1 MKSSNRRAS
10 RGGGNFRDEAEEYDA
25 AITNLAD
32 FAREIIDKVN
42 ARLANTPREER
53 WIKRMA
59 TALDLRAMAFPTGA
73 VANSLA
79 SVAALVAADIV
90 SIAAVGLTTG
100 ARIQVTLPAQSISVS
115 SHLISSDQIPSHRMR
130 SESDISD
137 PTQCHAI
144 LSHLLLWIQVR
155 VSEAGEPELWWA
167 AGVGGP
173 ATGAGGHGVIIVY
186 DAWPLHG
193 HVNITTSRACFNSC
207 GQTLLD
213 VDELATWQWRRAD
226 VPPVAPP
233 PALQPPAAPPLAVP
247 MVPRPPAAVAA
258 HAVTAAA
265 NASAVADAAAAAAL
279 LGGDAAATATHAAIF
294 KVAWQVSQQG
304 ITARTA
310 FDALL
315 LLSDWMATRF
325 DARPAAAQPAAPP
338 IAPAPSPRPMP
349 GIVVLWAQRCLLQ
362 RRLQEAAVA
371 YPYIRKWSGA
381 SGTVIMEDIFTND
394 RFRKE
399 RKRG

>member
-59 TALDLRAMAFPTGA
+59 AALDLRAMAFPTGA

-90 SIAAVGLTTG
+90 SIAAVGLATG

-265 NASAVADAAAAAAL
+265 NASAAL
-279 LGGDAAATATHAAIF
+279 RTLQQPPHCWEETQLPQPHMRRYSKLHGRSRSRVSPHELRLMHCCYCRIGWQLALTLG
-294 KVAWQVSQQG
+294 
-304 ITARTA
+304 
-310 FDALL
+310 L
-315 LLSDWMATRF
+315 
-325 DARPAAAQPAAPP
+325 PP
-338 IAPAPSPRPMP
+338 PSPPP
-349 GIVVLWAQRCLLQ
+349 
-362 RRLQEAAVA
+362 RL
-371 YPYIRKWSGA
+371 
-381 SGTVIMEDIFTND
+381 
-394 RFRKE
+394 
-399 RKRG
+399 